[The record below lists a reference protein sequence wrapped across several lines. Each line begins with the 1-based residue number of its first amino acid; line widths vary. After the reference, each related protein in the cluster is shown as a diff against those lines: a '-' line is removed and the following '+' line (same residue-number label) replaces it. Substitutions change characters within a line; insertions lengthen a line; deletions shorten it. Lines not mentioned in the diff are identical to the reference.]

1 MLFNYQAKDDRGSL
15 KKGVVEAATTSAA
28 TDVLHANGLVV
39 LQLSSQGEGINLE
52 RYLSFL
58 NRVSKKDLVVFSRQL
73 STLINAKVP
82 IVQALEVM
90 VDQVS
95 SKRLKGIIEELIEQV
110 VGGKSLSEAMSTFPD
125 VFPELYLHLVASGE
139 MSGTVDRALN
149 YIADQQEKDYDLTAK
164 IRGALAYP
172 AFIVAAITIVG
183 GIMFVFVLP
192 QMITVLEEAGVELPI
207 TTKILIFA
215 TKVVSGY
222 WYLLIGG
229 VIAAIFGFR
238 VYVRTIGGRL
248 VWDTLKMKVPVFGKL
263 LMNIYMDR
271 FSLNLASLV
280 AGGIPIVQS
289 LRTVAAIITNM
300 VYRQIILEAA
310 LQVEQGKSIASVLA
324 DRPEF
329 PKLVS
334 QMIKIGEQT
343 GSLEEILT
351 KISRFYDKELNNTLN
366 TLTTLLEPFVMI
378 LLGLAVA
385 IMVAGILLPIYN
397 LAGAQ

>member
-1 MLFNYQAKDDRGSL
+1 M
-15 KKGVVEAATTSAA
+15 
-28 TDVLHANGLVV
+28 
-39 LQLSSQGEGINLE
+39 
-52 RYLSFL
+52 
-58 NRVSKKDLVVFSRQL
+58 
-73 STLINAKVP
+73 
-82 IVQALEVM
+82 
-90 VDQVS
+90 
-95 SKRLKGIIEELIEQV
+95 
-110 VGGKSLSEAMSTFPD
+110 
-125 VFPELYLHLVASGE
+125 
-139 MSGTVDRALN
+139 
-149 YIADQQEKDYDLTAK
+149 
-164 IRGALAYP
+164 
-172 AFIVAAITIVG
+172 
-183 GIMFVFVLP
+183 
-192 QMITVLEEAGVELPI
+192 
-207 TTKILIFA
+207 
-215 TKVVSGY
+215 
-222 WYLLIGG
+222 
-229 VIAAIFGFR
+229 
-238 VYVRTIGGRL
+238 
-248 VWDTLKMKVPVFGKL
+248 WDTLKMKVPVFGKL

>member
-1 MLFNYQAKDDRGSL
+1 
-15 KKGVVEAATTSAA
+15 
-28 TDVLHANGLVV
+28 
-39 LQLSSQGEGINLE
+39 
-52 RYLSFL
+52 
-58 NRVSKKDLVVFSRQL
+58 
-73 STLINAKVP
+73 
-82 IVQALEVM
+82 
-90 VDQVS
+90 
-95 SKRLKGIIEELIEQV
+95 
-110 VGGKSLSEAMSTFPD
+110 
-125 VFPELYLHLVASGE
+125 
-139 MSGTVDRALN
+139 
-149 YIADQQEKDYDLTAK
+149 
-164 IRGALAYP
+164 
-172 AFIVAAITIVG
+172 
-183 GIMFVFVLP
+183 
-192 QMITVLEEAGVELPI
+192 
-207 TTKILIFA
+207 
-215 TKVVSGY
+215 
-222 WYLLIGG
+222 
-229 VIAAIFGFR
+229 
-238 VYVRTIGGRL
+238 
-248 VWDTLKMKVPVFGKL
+248 
-263 LMNIYMDR
+263 MDR